1 MKIKPQT
8 IKAWKAKYFF
18 TSKQTTKKKSTKN
31 YSFTNRIE
39 FKNAKV
45 KVIN

>member
-1 MKIKPQT
+1 MKSEIFFHIK
-8 IKAWKAKYFF
+8 
-18 TSKQTTKKKSTKN
+18 KKKSTKN